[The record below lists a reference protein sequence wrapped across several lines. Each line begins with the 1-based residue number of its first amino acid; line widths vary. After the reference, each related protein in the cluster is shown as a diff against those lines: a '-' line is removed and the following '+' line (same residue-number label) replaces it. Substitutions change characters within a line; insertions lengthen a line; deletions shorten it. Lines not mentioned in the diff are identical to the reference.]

1 MHKICDDYIFY
12 QLNQENKIPIHIQIF
27 LILLHIMHKTNLGW
41 ILDLNA
47 KAETINL
54 LKGNLKEYRHDL
66 YQAKIFLDR
75 TQKALTIKREKQKDK
90 MDFIKIKNLT

>member
-1 MHKICDDYIFY
+1 
-12 QLNQENKIPIHIQIF
+12 
-27 LILLHIMHKTNLGW
+27 MHKTNLGW

-54 LKGNLKEYRHDL
+54 LKGNLKEYHHDL

-75 TQKALTIKREKQKDK
+75 PQTALTIKEKKK
-90 MDFIKIKNLT
+90 SKIDLRLNYFLKTQFRK